1 MSLRHRLSFLA
12 WAGGY
17 WARTHLLRRNIPFI
31 GGLVLNSTCNLSCRQ
46 CRVHAKLDADLTAAQ
61 AREALDLFYA
71 KGIRTL
77 AITGGEPLLW
87 HSDDLDC
94 ATLIRVARDR
104 GFRAISIYTNGTLPF
119 DHLDVDAVF
128 ISLDG
133 REAVHD
139 ALRGPGCFRR
149 IMRTID
155 GSRHPNLI
163 VNHTINAA
171 NSGEIES
178 MCRLVAAHPK
188 LNRIFFYFHT
198 PYYGIDEL
206 FLPMEKKR
214 PLIRELI
221 HLKRSGLPIANSV
234 SCLRRVAAD
243 DWPRPSDVCV
253 VYAHGRIFRCC
264 RAVGNPVAC
273 DNCGYLGYPE
283 IQSILALRPDAI
295 RDAFAYLSG
304 SARRVD

>member
-1 MSLRHRLSFLA
+1 MSLRPRLSFLV
-12 WAGGY
+12 WAAGY
-17 WARTHLLRRNIPFI
+17 WTRTCLLRRKIPFI

-46 CRVHAKLDADLTAAQ
+46 CRVHAKPEADLTAAQ

-87 HSDDLDC
+87 RDGDLDC
-94 ATLIRVARDR
+94 AALIRTARAM

-119 DHLDVDAVF
+119 DHLDVDTVF

-133 REAVHD
+133 REAAHD

-149 IMRTID
+149 ILRNIEA
-155 GSRHPNLI
+155 SRHPNLI

-171 NSGEIES
+171 NFGEIEP

-206 FLPMEKKR
+206 FLPMERKR
-214 PLIRELI
+214 PLIHELLR
-221 HLKRSGLPIANSV
+221 LKQAGLPIANSA

-243 DWPRPSDVCV
+243 DWPRPSNVCV
-253 VYAHGRIFRCC
+253 VYAHGRLFRCC

-283 IQSILALRPDAI
+283 IQSILALKPDAI
-295 RDAFAYLSG
+295 RAALAYISG
-304 SARRVD
+304 SARRDC